1 MASSIMKRINP
12 GGVREAVW
20 PIYTLADNEEMVFA
34 VLNDLLTW
42 GGLPIE
48 QDFKVYHVHQL
59 FYHLSQFLPKSE
71 VCKSELLA
79 GDCIASDIYSY
90 TVGMA
95 CPYHDKIDKSRF
107 CSMNCV
113 KRWAFLIMDKMCP
126 PLGIGNHTKIIH

>member
-1 MASSIMKRINP
+1 MASYIMKRINP

-42 GGLPIE
+42 GDLPIE
-48 QDFKVYHVHQL
+48 QEFKVYHVHQL

-79 GDCIASDIYSY
+79 GDCIASDIYRY
-90 TVGMA
+90 V
-95 CPYHDKIDKSRF
+95 PF
-107 CSMNCV
+107 
-113 KRWAFLIMDKMCP
+113 
-126 PLGIGNHTKIIH
+126 